1 MSVRRSVRCITG
13 NGQRAPVAERPVALP
28 PAAVWGVA
36 AMSIRS
42 FIQSFAKPEMFG
54 PEAIEAMSEGLAA
67 ALRELNEGG
76 GPPKLV
82 IEVVA
87 QRIIAAASNGERDPV
102 LLRKAALAALPGE
115 ED

>member
-1 MSVRRSVRCITG
+1 M
-13 NGQRAPVAERPVALP
+13 P
-28 PAAVWGVA
+28 
-36 AMSIRS
+36 IRS
-42 FIQSFAKPEMFG
+42 FIQSEVFG
-54 PEAIEAMSEGLAA
+54 PESIEAMSEALAA
-67 ALRELNEGG
+67 ALGELNEGG

-102 LLRKAALAALPGE
+102 RLRRAALAGLPGE